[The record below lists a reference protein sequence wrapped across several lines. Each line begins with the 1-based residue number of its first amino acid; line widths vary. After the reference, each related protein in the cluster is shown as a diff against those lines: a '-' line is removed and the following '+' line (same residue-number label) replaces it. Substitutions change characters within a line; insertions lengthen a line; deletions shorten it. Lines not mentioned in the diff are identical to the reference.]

1 MTKWRHHF
9 WPPGIR
15 IQLTAWY
22 IMIVTILIM
31 LFGIVFYV
39 NLQMALATRFDEALH
54 LRTQQIAAGIT
65 TEQGTMLIQDVT
77 GELPGPLDIDK
88 KLGTSITTQRMIGTS
103 NLPLDV
109 DVDVGTLVRILNSR
123 GQTVYVTP
131 AFLALTVPNTS
142 VTQPLH
148 NSLWQG
154 TVLAHSGKTVRLYST
169 ALIENGKVFGVIQVG
184 ESLAPLDGTL
194 RSVFLELLLVGPFV
208 LLLGAAGS
216 YWLATRA
223 FRPITRLTRT
233 AQGIEVGDLHRRVP
247 VPSTN
252 DEVQDLALTFNEMIE
267 RLEMAFSRQ
276 RRFVADASHELRT
289 PVAAIRS
296 MTEVA
301 LAQNASLEEYVTVL
315 RDVNADAERLGYLIR
330 DLLNLARIDEDQMA
344 LEQEQVRLERV
355 VIETAAVAKPLASE
369 RGIILEVQAN
379 EPVTVLGD
387 EARLIQVAMN
397 LLDNAI
403 TSTNIGGKVTLN
415 VQPKNG
421 NAYLT
426 IRDTGIGIA
435 PAHIENIFERFYRV
449 DTARS
454 RHAGGSGLGLAIVER
469 LVRLH
474 GGTVT
479 VESQLGQGSTFTVIL
494 PLFEQSLQ

>member
-1 MTKWRHHF
+1 MTKWMHHV

-22 IMIVTILIM
+22 LMIVTILIV
-31 LFGIVFYV
+31 LFGAVFYV
-39 NLQMALATRFDEALH
+39 NLQTALATRFDEALQ

-65 TEQGTMLIQDVT
+65 TEQGSMFIQDVT
-77 GELPGPLDIDK
+77 GELPGSLDNDEAK
-88 KLGTSITTQRMIGTS
+88 STSTTAPQGAGPS
-103 NLPLDV
+103 DPHPDV
-109 DVDVGTLVRILNSR
+109 DLGTLVRILNTR

-131 AFLALTVPNTS
+131 AFLALTVPPTS
-142 VTQPLH
+142 VTQPLQGRP
-148 NSLWQG
+148 WQG
-154 TVLAHSGKTVRLYST
+154 TVIARSGKTVRLYST
-169 ALIENGKVFGVIQVG
+169 GLTEKGRVFGVIQVG
-184 ESLAPLDGTL
+184 ESLAPLGGTL

-216 YWLATRA
+216 YWLAARA

-233 AQGIEVGDLHRRVP
+233 AQGIEAGDLHRRVP

-252 DEVQDLALTFNEMIE
+252 DEVQHLALTFNEMIG

-289 PVAAIRS
+289 PVAAICS
-296 MTEVA
+296 MTDVA
-301 LAQNASLEEYVTVL
+301 LTQNASLEEYAAVL
-315 RDVNADAERLGYLIR
+315 RDVNADAERLGHLIR
-330 DLLNLARIDEDQMA
+330 DLLNLARIDEDQTA
-344 LEQEQVRLERV
+344 FEQEPVQLERA
-355 VIETAAVAKPLASE
+355 VIETAAVAEPLATE
-369 RGIILEVQAN
+369 RGITLEVQAN
-379 EPVTVLGD
+379 EPVTILGD
-387 EARLIQVAMN
+387 EARLIQIVMN

-403 TSTNIGGKVTLN
+403 TSTNVGGKVTLN
-415 VQPKNG
+415 VEAKNR
-421 NAYLT
+421 NAYLI

-435 PAHIENIFERFYRV
+435 PEHMEHIFERFYRV

-474 GGTVT
+474 RGTVT

-494 PLFEQSLQ
+494 PLIEQSPQ

>member
-1 MTKWRHHF
+1 MTKWVHHF

-22 IMIVTILIM
+22 VMIVTILIV
-31 LFGIVFYV
+31 LFGTVFYV
-39 NLQMALATRFDEALH
+39 NLRTALATRFDDALQ

-77 GELPGPLDIDK
+77 GELPGPLDIDEAK
-88 KLGTSITTQRMIGTS
+88 STSTTAPQRTGQKD
-103 NLPLDV
+103 LHPDV
-109 DVDVGTLVRILNSR
+109 DLGTLVRILNTR

-131 AFLALTVPNTS
+131 AFLALTVPPTS
-142 VTQPLH
+142 VKQPLH
-148 NSLWQG
+148 GRPWQG
-154 TVLAHSGKTVRLYST
+154 TVIAHSGQTVRLYST
-169 ALIENGKVFGVIQVG
+169 ALTENGRVFGVIQVG
-184 ESLAPLDGTL
+184 ESLAPLGGTL

-216 YWLATRA
+216 YWLAARA
-223 FRPITRLTRT
+223 FRPITRLTHT
-233 AQGIEVGDLHRRVP
+233 AQGIEAGDLHRRVP

-252 DEVQDLALTFNEMIE
+252 DEVRLLALTFNEMIE

-296 MTEVA
+296 MTDVA
-301 LAQNASLEEYVTVL
+301 LAQDASIEEYAAVL
-315 RDVNADAERLGYLIR
+315 RDVNADAERLGHLIR
-330 DLLNLARIDEDQMA
+330 DLLNLARIDEEQTVF
-344 LEQEQVRLERV
+344 EQEPVRLDRL
-355 VIETAAVAKPLASE
+355 VIETAAATEPLATE
-369 RGIILEVQAN
+369 RSITLEVQAN
-379 EPVTVLGD
+379 EPVTILWD
-387 EARLIQVAMN
+387 EARLIQVVMN

-403 TSTNIGGKVTLN
+403 TYTNAGGKVTLN
-415 VQPKNG
+415 VELKNRS
-421 NAYLT
+421 AYLT

-435 PAHIENIFERFYRV
+435 PEQMEHIFERFYRV

-479 VESQLGQGSTFTVIL
+479 VESQLGQGSTFTVML
-494 PLFEQSLQ
+494 PLVERSPK